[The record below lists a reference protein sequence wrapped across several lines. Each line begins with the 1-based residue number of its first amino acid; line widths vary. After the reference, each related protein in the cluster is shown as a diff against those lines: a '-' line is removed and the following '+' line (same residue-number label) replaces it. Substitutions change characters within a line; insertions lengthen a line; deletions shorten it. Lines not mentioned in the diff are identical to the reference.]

1 MSTQRQS
8 TQWAGAGPGLRQ
20 TRHTGLSL
28 PGNRWIVAGTAGVLW
43 LLLLTSYRM
52 TWAEADGQ
60 DYHAAVD
67 GFGFRE
73 LIGVN
78 FTTIGLPVV
87 DNGVL
92 AFVLAVLV
100 LLLGAGGIALTVAAP
115 KAKIGVVVLAVSGG
129 VGVLHALTGLV
140 TDGGVERDHQGIRF
154 DQWHLGME
162 ASQTGAGL
170 LALTAALLLLALA
183 LTAVI
188 TVRGAIMPG
197 STVRND
203 AGARRGVFADR
214 RVIVGTA
221 GVLWLLLLVG
231 YLMAWSRTSTPG
243 RDGYADGFGFRELT
257 GFRGVVTDISALPF
271 IVAMLVLTLG
281 LAGLM
286 LTVLVPTA
294 TLGPWLLAVAGGA
307 GVLHSIIGG
316 VTGNGLKRDWQGEP
330 LTNYFDEGVGPGAG
344 VFLVFVVAALITA
357 LAVHLLRTT
366 SGPVVPGT
374 WRPDVSPARQ
384 SAPAVP
390 TDDGGQW
397 GRRS

>member
-1 MSTQRQS
+1 MSTQRQNP
-8 TQWAGAGPGLRQ
+8 QWAGAGPDAGQMR
-20 TRHTGLSL
+20 RTGPALL
-28 PGNRWIVAGTAGVLW
+28 GNRWIVAGAAGVLW
-43 LLLLTSYRM
+43 LLLLISYFM

-60 DYHAAVD
+60 DYHAAVN

-73 LIGVN
+73 LRGIN

-92 AFVLAVLV
+92 TFVLTVLV

-129 VGVLHALTGLV
+129 VGVLHALIGLM
-140 TDGGVERDHQGIRF
+140 TDGGIERDHQGIRF
-154 DQWHLGME
+154 DHWHLGME
-162 ASQTGAGL
+162 TSKTGAVF
-170 LALTAALLLLALA
+170 LALTAALLLLVLALA
-183 LTAVI
+183 AVI
-188 TVRGAIMPG
+188 TVRGAIVPG
-197 STVRND
+197 STLRNE
-203 AGARRGVFADR
+203 AGSRLGLFGDRRG
-214 RVIVGTA
+214 ITGTT

-281 LAGLM
+281 LSGLV

-330 LTNYFDEGVGPGAG
+330 LTNYFDEGVIPGAG
-344 VFLVFVVAALITA
+344 VFLALVVSALITA
-357 LAVHLLRTT
+357 LAVYLLRTT
-366 SGPVVPGT
+366 SGPVVPEP
-374 WRPDVSPARQ
+374 WRLDVLPVRQ
-384 SAPAVP
+384 SVPA
-390 TDDGGQW
+390 DDGGQW
-397 GRRS
+397 GSRS